1 MLEKFTEKAINVVS
15 TAQKCANEMHSAN
28 IVSEHLLL
36 ALFIEAKGISQKIFK
51 SYHIEYE
58 DLLAEVTK
66 SLNIE
71 QNISTD
77 KTPVFSL
84 HLKELLKNALDM
96 ANKSGNP
103 TILYEHLFLSV
114 VNDRKSN
121 NVRILE
127 KLGFDVV
134 KSKILLEKLVQRKTK
149 RLYHPEIDDTK
160 ELEPNNSA
168 KTDAIFDSEESLK
181 VFERAV
187 AKLSA
192 SNYEILGTEQIIS
205 SILEDKNS
213 ELTQILSDYGIT
225 AEKFEEKLSGIQ
237 SRQAE
242 YENRQIIF
250 TPNAFRTMNLA
261 LQTAKEL
268 GSSVVLP
275 EHIVLGV
282 LKAKKGIAYDILK
295 ELKINDD
302 DVAHSIIKPIE
313 KQMPETLTILRL
325 AKEEARRLGRNI
337 VGTEMFLLGI
347 IGEAQGLGAQVLN
360 ELEINIKDARK
371 EVEQIIGF
379 GNEYF
384 DTEIV
389 FTKRAKRVLEKAW
402 ELAKADNKTRI
413 GSEHMLL
420 ALTFEPSC
428 LAMKTLEQLGVDA
441 VEIKEGIKIHKR
453 LTSLSSL

>member
-28 IVSEHLLL
+28 IVTEHLLL
-36 ALFIEAKGISQKIFK
+36 ALFVEAKGIPLKIFK
-51 SYHIEYE
+51 TYNITYE
-58 DLLAEVTK
+58 NLYKEISE
-66 SLNIE
+66 SLNINH
-71 QNISTD
+71 NISTD
-77 KTPVFSL
+77 KAPVFSN
-84 HLKELLKNALDM
+84 HLKELLKNSLDL

-114 VNDRKSN
+114 INDRKSN

-149 RLYHPEIDDTK
+149 RRYHPENEDNR
-160 ELEPNNSA
+160 EVEPNHSD
-168 KTDAIFDSEESLK
+168 KTDAIFDSEESSN

-205 SILEDKNS
+205 SILEDKDS
-213 ELTQILSDYGIT
+213 ELAQILSNYGIT
-225 AEKFEEKLSGIQ
+225 ADKFEEKLANIQ
-237 SRQAE
+237 SRQSE

-250 TPNAFRTMNLA
+250 TPNAFRTMNIA

-295 ELKINDD
+295 EMRINDD

-347 IGEAQGLGAQVLN
+347 IGEATGLGAQVLS

-371 EVEQIIGF
+371 VVEQLIGF

-402 ELAKADNKTRI
+402 ELAKTENKTRI

-420 ALTFEPSC
+420 ALTNEPSC
-428 LAMKTLEQLGVDA
+428 LAMKALEHLGVDA
-441 VEIKEGIKIHKR
+441 VEIKEGIKIQER
-453 LTSLSSL
+453 LAAANN